1 MILVDDDT
9 SDDASKRREVDD
21 SEEWIRVQSM
31 VIRLSDKATLL
42 NDELK
47 DQLKWKFHFLFYYLN
62 VLI

>member
-47 DQLKWKFHFLFYYLN
+47 GQLKWKFHFLFYYLN